1 MYSCGMFMHRS
12 PNFNVVLMQN
22 ILCSLLKGFT
32 LIYQKKKCLFIYLF
46 YLFLKFHALQRQMD
60 RYAGKVTGCHPLLP
74 DKGVGQRQAVIA
86 LK

>member
-1 MYSCGMFMHRS
+1 MFMHIS
-12 PNFNVVLMQN
+12 LNFNVVLMQN
-22 ILCSLLKGFT
+22 ILFSLLKEFT
-32 LIYQKKKCLFIYLF
+32 LIYQEKKCFGALFIYLF
-46 YLFLKFHALQRQMD
+46 NLFFKFQALQRQMD

>member
-1 MYSCGMFMHRS
+1 MF
-12 PNFNVVLMQN
+12 
-22 ILCSLLKGFT
+22 
-32 LIYQKKKCLFIYLF
+32 LIERIYLNLPREKIF
-46 YLFLKFHALQRQMD
+46 IFKFHALQRQMD